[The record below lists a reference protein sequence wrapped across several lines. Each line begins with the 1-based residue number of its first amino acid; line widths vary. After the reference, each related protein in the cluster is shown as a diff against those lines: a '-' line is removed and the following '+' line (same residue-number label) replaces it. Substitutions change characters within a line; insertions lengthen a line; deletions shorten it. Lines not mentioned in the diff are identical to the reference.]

1 MTFKSQA
8 YPRRSSRSATRAAVA
23 GLALVALTA
32 LAAAGCG
39 DDGAGTATSPA
50 ADNNPPTSGS
60 PPAAGSPT
68 SAAERDFCVRYDKM
82 VDQVQQMRAE
92 LRSDLDLAEIQA
104 QLGDLRRN
112 AQAVGAALG
121 SLEQEAQGR
130 LDAALT
136 DVRAAVDAARG
147 DVREAVQESGI
158 QEARSQAAEAI
169 TVVVVA
175 WTDFQQAVSVR
186 CS

>member
-8 YPRRSSRSATRAAVA
+8 HPRRASRSAPRAAVA
-23 GLALVALTA
+23 GLALAALTA
-32 LAAAGCG
+32 LAAAGCSE
-39 DDGAGTATSPA
+39 DGAGTATSPG
-50 ADNNPPTSGS
+50 ADNEPT
-60 PPAAGSPT
+60 AAGSPT
-68 SAAERDFCVRYDKM
+68 SAAERDFCARYDTM

-92 LRSDLDLAEIQA
+92 LRSDLDPAKIQA
-104 QLGDLRRN
+104 QLGDLRHN
-112 AQAVGAALG
+112 ALGVGAALV
-121 SLEQEAQGR
+121 SLELEAQGR

-136 DVRAAVDAARG
+136 DLRAAVDTARG

-186 CS
+186 CG